1 NNRCA
6 SVVGQAL
13 QQGLDRRGE
22 AKAPRFVRVDP
33 AAAVVSDGI
42 GRWRDAHAQ
51 WLDIQVEVAEG
62 VAKRRQCLDL
72 AAAQAALAQQG
83 AQGVVLV
90 VVITLRRAPESAPE
104 SGWRALLEQY
114 ATLRSEERRVGK
126 ECRCGRRS

>member
-1 NNRCA
+1 
-6 SVVGQAL
+6 L

-51 WLDIQVEVAEG
+51 RLDIQVEVAEG
-62 VAKRRQCLDL
+62 VAKRRQRLDL
-72 AAAQAALAQQG
+72 AAAQATLAQQG
-83 AQGVVLV
+83 AQGVILV

-104 SGWRALLEQY
+104 SCRWPLFEQY
-114 ATLRSEERRVGK
+114 TTFGILRSEEHTS
-126 ECRCGRRS
+126 ELQS